1 MIFKSVKIVELNKI
15 LLEFLEFKKSTSFLN
30 RKNVKIELW
39 QKKKK
44 KIQVVLTSHF
54 LKIQIKVFFI
64 QVGKDGLTL
73 VTQVGMQ

>member
-39 QKKKK
+39 PKKKKK
-44 KIQVVLTSHF
+44 KIQVE
-54 LKIQIKVFFI
+54 
-64 QVGKDGLTL
+64 L
-73 VTQVGMQ
+73 VIS

>member
-44 KIQVVLTSHF
+44 IQVVLTSHF